1 MSSDSHFPRP
11 ISKSQRDKQLL
22 AQRLMCQLDSVR
34 QDWQLSNEQLAA
46 LIELPPQT
54 LTELQADPF
63 AIYALAN
70 KTQVLEHIEDLFHI
84 ATLLDVLFDDTANA
98 REWVNKPNSAPLFGG
113 QTAMAYM
120 LANPGERRSKV
131 IGYLGGNCS
140 GQFS

>member
-11 ISKSQRDKQLL
+11 ISKSQRDMQLL
-22 AQRLMCQLDSVR
+22 AQRLMSQLESVR
-34 QDWQLSNEQLAA
+34 QDWLLSNEQLAA
-46 LIELPPQT
+46 LLELPPQT

-63 AIYALAN
+63 VIYALPH

-84 ATLLDVLFDDTANA
+84 ATLLEVLFDGGVNA

-120 LANPGERRSKV
+120 LANPGEHRSKV
-131 IGYLGGNCS
+131 IGYLVSNCS